1 LIFIYSGGDAVI
13 FIGRCY
19 GKKLKGSEARD
30 DLLLG
35 MLDFGDG

>member
-1 LIFIYSGGDAVI
+1 MN

-19 GKKLKGSEARD
+19 MKKFKGSEARD
-30 DLLLG
+30 DLLLD